1 MQAPGP
7 ENKPIKNFLQY
18 RKAPISFF
26 QGVVD
31 SYGPIAEINFFG
43 KRVLLVSGPKEVEHV
58 LGKAASR
65 YQKGRTTQKLKAV
78 MGKGLITND
87 GQEWRK
93 QNQLIRK
100 SFSVKKIQA
109 LVPLF
114 QRHADEMTARINDKS
129 EIDIVDELHHT
140 GLNIMMDSLF
150 QVKEGKSTY
159 PELSEDIKFFL
170 DFTVTLTR
178 SLNPLKML
186 LPTKEKREFKRRLQ
200 RMDDYIHQIINERK
214 EKVAR
219 GEEFDDLLSLLIT
232 AESIEDFNLN
242 QTRDEVVTLLMAG
255 HETISNALSFAM
267 ILIAKNPSWQERLLE
282 DPEQAKNVFMESM
295 RLYPPVWVFMRE
307 AIEEDTIGEVK
318 VARGTQV
325 IVCPYYT
332 HRSSV
337 YWEDALIFNPD
348 RFKESPRPNQ
358 GIDGVRYY
366 PFGHGPRICL
376 GNHMAEVEA
385 STILMT
391 LVKSFEWSLTS
402 PEAQEVNA
410 GITLSPKNNR
420 QIQLKKREG

>member
-1 MQAPGP
+1 
-7 ENKPIKNFLQY
+7 
-18 RKAPISFF
+18 
-26 QGVVD
+26 
-31 SYGPIAEINFFG
+31 
-43 KRVLLVSGPKEVEHV
+43 
-58 LGKAASR
+58 
-65 YQKGRTTQKLKAV
+65 
-78 MGKGLITND
+78 
-87 GQEWRK
+87 
-93 QNQLIRK
+93 
-100 SFSVKKIQA
+100 
-109 LVPLF
+109 
-114 QRHADEMTARINDKS
+114 
-129 EIDIVDELHHT
+129 
-140 GLNIMMDSLF
+140 
-150 QVKEGKSTY
+150 
-159 PELSEDIKFFL
+159 
-170 DFTVTLTR
+170 
-178 SLNPLKML
+178 
-186 LPTKEKREFKRRLQ
+186 
-200 RMDDYIHQIINERK
+200 MDDYIHQIINERK

-332 HRSSV
+332 HRSPA

-348 RFKESPRPNQ
+348 RFNESPRPNQ

-366 PFGHGPRICL
+366 PFGRGHRICL